1 MKRWYLLC
9 LPDGHSAR
17 RLCGALDPDMPHDRG
32 RAVGQ
37 HSHCPPGQERK
48 GNCTPGREDSFLR
61 DISRDGRSI
70 ER

>member
-1 MKRWYLLC
+1 MRIERAG
-9 LPDGHSAR
+9 LPVLVMDPAPGF
-17 RLCGALDPDMPHDRG
+17 DPDMPHDRG

-48 GNCTPGREDSFLR
+48 GNCTPEGGF
-61 DISRDGRSI
+61 IPPGHQQDGRSI

>member
-9 LPDGHSAR
+9 LPLTTTLLGG
-17 RLCGALDPDMPHDRG
+17 CVVLDPDMPHDRG

-37 HSHCPPGQERK
+37 HTHCPPGQERK
-48 GNCTPGREDSFLR
+48 GNCTPEGGFVPPGHQQ
-61 DISRDGRSI
+61 DGRSI